1 MNTLDFKIALI
12 SSGFSYFTDAVN
24 KKLDLDYSFGNTL
37 EIKNGVAT
45 GNVVG
50 TIIDAEGKW
59 KIIEELMADLGI
71 TREQVVTVGYGS
83 NDRVMLQ
90 NSGLCIGF
98 NSKEIAS
105 SVADGRI
112 QQSDAIII
120 LLLLGLSQTEID
132 HILNI

>member
-1 MNTLDFKIALI
+1 
-12 SSGFSYFTDAVN
+12 
-24 KKLDLDYSFGNTL
+24 
-37 EIKNGVAT
+37 
-45 GNVVG
+45 
-50 TIIDAEGKW
+50 
-59 KIIEELMADLGI
+59 MADLGI
-71 TREQVVTVGYGS
+71 TREQVVTVGDGS

-90 NSGLCIGF
+90 NSGLGIGF

-112 QQSDAIII
+112 QQSDAKMI